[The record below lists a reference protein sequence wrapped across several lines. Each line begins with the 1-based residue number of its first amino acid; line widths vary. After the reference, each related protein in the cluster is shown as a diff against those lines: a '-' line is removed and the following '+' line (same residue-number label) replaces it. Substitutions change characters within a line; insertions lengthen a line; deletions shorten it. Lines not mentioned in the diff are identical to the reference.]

1 MISPDSVRIGVNM
14 NMNIYKHEFR
24 TSSKSVAIWSAA
36 VAALILLFLSVFPA
50 FAKDAELLN
59 EALSSMPEELLMA
72 FGMSGI
78 DMASVLGFY
87 GLAFGFVQ
95 VCLAIQAAN
104 YGFSIL
110 SVEERDLTADFLLAK
125 PVGRTRILT
134 SKFLAALTGLTITNI
149 VVWAS
154 TLVAL
159 AAFSGG
165 REYEVG
171 PMLLLLAS
179 IAVFQLF
186 FLTVGML
193 ISLLVKRVRSV
204 IPFSMALAF
213 GMYVLNAF
221 AGMLGDVKLE
231 LITPFKHFD
240 PNYILNNSAYD
251 LPLVLISVAAIV
263 ISLVG
268 SYWLYS
274 RKDMR
279 SAV

>member
-1 MISPDSVRIGVNM
+1 
-14 NMNIYKHEFR
+14 MNIYKHELR
-24 TSSKSVAIWSAA
+24 MSIKSVAIWSAA
-36 VAALILLFLSVFPA
+36 VAGLIFIFMSIYPS

-59 EALSSMPEELLMA
+59 EAMASMPEQLLMA
-72 FGMSGI
+72 FGMTDI

-87 GLAFGFVQ
+87 GLAFGFVEL
-95 VCLAIQAAN
+95 CLAIQAAN

-125 PVGRTRILT
+125 PVGRNKILT
-134 SKFLAALTGLTITNI
+134 SKLLAALTGLAITNI

-154 TLVAL
+154 TFVFIVA
-159 AAFSGG
+159 FNSG
-165 REYEVG
+165 REWEIE
-171 PMLLLLAS
+171 PLLLLLSGMA
-179 IAVFQLF
+179 IFQLF
-186 FLTVGML
+186 FLTVGMV

-240 PNYILNNSAYD
+240 PNYVLNNAAYD
-251 LPLVLISVAAIV
+251 IPLVLISVAAIL
-263 ISLVG
+263 ISVVG
-268 SYWLYS
+268 SYLLYS

>member
-1 MISPDSVRIGVNM
+1 M
-14 NMNIYKHEFR
+14 
-24 TSSKSVAIWSAA
+24 AIWSFA
-36 VAALILLFLSVFPA
+36 VAALIFIFFSVFPT
-50 FAKDAELLN
+50 FASDAELLN
-59 EALSSMPEELLMA
+59 EALASMPEELLMA

-125 PVGRTRILT
+125 PVGRNKILT
-134 SKFLAALTGLTITNI
+134 SKLLAALTGLAITNI
-149 VVWAS
+149 VVWIS
-154 TLVAL
+154 TLA
-159 AAFSGG
+159 AFSAFSGG
-165 REYEVG
+165 RAYEIE
-171 PMLLLLAS
+171 PLLLLLLS

-221 AGMLGDVKLE
+221 GGMLGDVKLE
-231 LITPFKHFD
+231 LVTPFKHFD
-240 PNYILNNSAYD
+240 PHYILSNTAYD
-251 LPLVLISVAAIV
+251 LPLVLITVVVIIVSV
-263 ISLVG
+263 VG
-268 SYWLYS
+268 SYILYA

-279 SAV
+279 AAV

>member
-1 MISPDSVRIGVNM
+1 
-14 NMNIYKHEFR
+14 MNIYKHELGM
-24 TSSKSVAIWSAA
+24 SIKSVAIWSAA
-36 VAALILLFLSVFPA
+36 IVALIFVFMSVFPA
-50 FAKDAELLN
+50 FAVDAELLN
-59 EALSSMPEELLMA
+59 EALASMPEQLLMA
-72 FGMSGI
+72 FGMTDI
-78 DMASVLGFY
+78 DMSSVLGFY

-125 PVGRTRILT
+125 PVGRTQILT
-134 SKFLAALTGLTITNI
+134 SKLLAALTGLAITNV
-149 VVWAS
+149 VVWVS
-154 TLVAL
+154 SLVAIN
-159 AAFSGG
+159 AFNGG
-165 REYEVG
+165 RPWEMG
-171 PMLLLLAS
+171 PLVLLLSGMA
-179 IAVFQLF
+179 IFQLF
-186 FLTVGML
+186 FLTVGMVL
-193 ISLLVKRVRSV
+193 SLLVKRVRSV

-240 PNYILNNSAYD
+240 PNYILSNAAYD
-251 LPLVLISVAAIV
+251 LPLVLISVVAIV
-263 ISLVG
+263 ISVAG

>member
-1 MISPDSVRIGVNM
+1 MSI
-14 NMNIYKHEFR
+14 
-24 TSSKSVAIWSAA
+24 KSVAIWSAA
-36 VAALILLFLSVFPA
+36 IAALMFVFMSVFPA
-50 FAKDAELLN
+50 FAADAELLN
-59 EALSSMPEELLMA
+59 EAMASFPEELLMA
-72 FGMSGI
+72 FGMADI
-78 DMASVLGFY
+78 DMSTVLGFY
-87 GLAFGFVQ
+87 ALAFGFVEL
-95 VCLAIQAAN
+95 CLAIQAAN

-125 PVGRTRILT
+125 PVGRNRILS
-134 SKFLAALTGLTITNI
+134 SKLLAALTGLAITHI
-149 VVWAS
+149 VVWAATFVS
-154 TLVAL
+154 F
-159 AAFSGG
+159 AAFAGERSW
-165 REYEVG
+165 EIE
-171 PMLLLLAS
+171 PLLLLLSGMA
-179 IAVFQLF
+179 IFQLF
-186 FLTVGML
+186 FLTVGMV

-240 PNYILNNSAYD
+240 PNYILSNAAYD
-251 LPLVLISVAAIV
+251 LPLVLISVVAIV
-263 ISLVG
+263 ISVAG

>member
-1 MISPDSVRIGVNM
+1 MISPDSVRVGVNM
-14 NMNIYKHEFR
+14 NMSIYKHEFR
-24 TSSKSVAIWSAA
+24 MSSKSVAIWSAA
-36 VAALILLFLSVFPA
+36 VAALIFIFLSVFPA

-59 EALSSMPEELLMA
+59 DALSSMPEELLMA

-95 VCLAIQAAN
+95 ICLAIQAAN

-125 PVGRTRILT
+125 PVGRTKILT

-165 REYEVG
+165 REYEIG
-171 PMLLLLAS
+171 PVLLLLAS

-186 FLTVGML
+186 FLTVGMV

-213 GMYVLNAF
+213 GLYVLNAF

-231 LITPFKHFD
+231 LITPFKHFE
-240 PNYILNNSAYD
+240 PNYILSNAAYD
-251 LPLVLISVAAIV
+251 IPLVLITVVAIV

>member
-1 MISPDSVRIGVNM
+1 
-14 NMNIYKHEFR
+14 MNIYKHEFKM
-24 TSSKSVAIWSAA
+24 SIKSVAIWS
-36 VAALILLFLSVFPA
+36 VSVTLLIFLFLSIFPS
-50 FAKDAELLN
+50 FAKDADLLN
-59 EALSSMPEELLMA
+59 EALASFPKELLMA
-72 FGMSGI
+72 FGMSGV
-78 DMASVLGFY
+78 DLSTVLGFY

-95 VCLAIQAAN
+95 ICLAIQAAN

-125 PVGRTRILT
+125 PVGRNKILT
-134 SKFLAALTGLTITNI
+134 SKLLAALTGLVITNV

-154 TLVAL
+154 SLIGMV
-159 AAFSGG
+159 AFSGG
-165 REYEVG
+165 RTWEIEPV
-171 PMLLLLAS
+171 LLLLAS
-179 IAVFQLF
+179 IAIFQLF

-240 PNYILNNSAYD
+240 PNYILSNAAYD
-251 LPLVLISVAAIV
+251 LPLVLITVAAIV
-263 ISLVG
+263 ISVVG
-268 SYWLYS
+268 SYMLYA